1 MFCPYC
7 GNNCEGSK
15 FCSKCGANLGSTT
28 NNNVTVN
35 VQVNKPVSNIEPK
48 NENVFLGI
56 LGALLGSIAGVVIIV
71 LLSQVGFIASVAG
84 LVMAICTLK
93 LYEKFAGTLSK
104 KGIIICIVIMVLM
117 TVLAENIAFT
127 LQVLREVK
135 TYGGSVKFF
144 DVFFNLYKYMGEG
157 VLNTSTYVTNLLMVL
172 GFNVLGAF
180 GLIKGQLNTSK
191 K

>member
-1 MFCPYC
+1 
-7 GNNCEGSK
+7 
-15 FCSKCGANLGSTT
+15 
-28 NNNVTVN
+28 
-35 VQVNKPVSNIEPK
+35 
-48 NENVFLGI
+48 
-56 LGALLGSIAGVVIIV
+56 
-71 LLSQVGFIASVAG
+71 
-84 LVMAICTLK
+84 MAICTLK

-157 VLNTSTYVTNLLMVL
+157 VLITSTYVTNLLMVL